1 MQMKIHNLKEY
12 SPAEIEAFRQRMEDH
27 QHRQE
32 EYDDPMGG
40 TRMLGTV
47 LLFLAVLALVGFFVW
62 GWWLASDR
70 LVGLGS

>member
-1 MQMKIHNLKEY
+1 M
-12 SPAEIEAFRQRMEDH
+12 EAKHTPGEWKVRPFLTPEKD
-27 QHRQE
+27 
-32 EYDDPMGG
+32 DDPMGG

-47 LLFLAVLALVGFFVW
+47 LLFLAVMATIGFFVW